1 MVVHCFSRVF
11 PRFSYV
17 SHVFSHGFLRELTT
31 TLRAMGPV
39 SGPEEDGKSDPSKPS
54 DGAPLGHI
62 MADPTLQW
70 LRNGND
76 MFMTLVVN

>member
-1 MVVHCFSRVF
+1 
-11 PRFSYV
+11 
-17 SHVFSHGFLRELTT
+17 
-31 TLRAMGPV
+31 MGPV
-39 SGPEEDGKSDPSKPS
+39 SGPEEDGKSDPSEPS